1 MLPDKTMN
9 SEQASKIAGF
19 VDKLR
24 HDKKSRRMTIGG
36 LIVVVLLLF
45 LVLRPSQDLNKVIPG
60 HAYYIPAL
68 NQYVAFGSGKYA
80 DSMIIVKDKGSA
92 LKAIKSDDDFAN
104 VYNGNAV
111 NIFQEEGV
119 GYEKYT
125 VSDRQ
130 VSLTA
135 KEAFKPNNDYFSD
148 GSGSNATIITGFW
161 GAVGADVLW
170 PAIKGAVNDSM
181 NSENLQTTDIRI
193 DLTNT
198 KISGFSNHKIKCD
211 LVVGGKKQA
220 TTLQEVK

>member
-1 MLPDKTMN
+1 MN
-9 SEQASKIAGF
+9 SKQSSKIAEF
-19 VDKLR
+19 FDKLR
-24 HDKKSRRMTIGG
+24 HDKKSRRITIGG
-36 LIVVVLLLF
+36 LIVAVLLLF
-45 LVLRPSQDLNKVIPG
+45 LVMRPSQDLNKVIPG

-80 DSMIIVKDKGSA
+80 DSMIIVKDKDSA
-92 LKAIKSDDDFAN
+92 LKAIKSDADFAN
-104 VYNGNAV
+104 VYNGNAA
-111 NIFQEEGV
+111 NIFREEGV

-148 GSGSNATIITGFW
+148 DGSNATIITGFW

-181 NSENLQTTDIRI
+181 NAENLQTTDIRI

-198 KISGFSNHKIKCD
+198 KISGCSTHKIKCD